1 MAKSQIDRLRSAHAA
16 VAQIVLMDHA
26 YLPIFQR
33 LDAELSA
40 AEARAGGDPIA
51 FARALLKAQ
60 NLATSKMDPSSQ

>member
-1 MAKSQIDRLRSAHAA
+1 MAKSQIDRLRAAHAA

-33 LDAELSA
+33 LDTELSA

-51 FARALLKAQ
+51 YARALLKAH
-60 NLATSKMDPSSQ
+60 NLSPSKMDQTSQ